1 MNKELLLKE
10 LEYAR
15 QANESLPHWKK
26 AALENARKV
35 EIKLGYIEDN
45 QGKKKQMGTINFY
58 GRSLPY
64 FEFSNFLRD
73 YPIELKGKSWPST
86 EHYFQAQKFQD
97 DELQEEIRQAKTPA
111 IAANMGRDRKN
122 PLRKDWESV
131 KDNVMRV
138 AVRAKFTQ
146 HPELKQLLIN
156 TGDAK
161 LIEHTYKDNYW
172 GDGGDGSGKNMLGII
187 LMEVRKEL
195 KEQDGRVW

>member
-15 QANESLPHWKK
+15 QANESLLRWKK

-35 EIKLGYIEDN
+35 EIKLGYIEDK
-45 QGKKKQMGTINFY
+45 QGEKKQMGTINFY

-73 YPIELKGKSWPST
+73 YPITLKGKSWPST
-86 EHYFQAQKFQD
+86 EHYFQAQKFHD
-97 DELQEEIRQAKTPA
+97 DNLQKEVRHAYTPRD
-111 IAANMGRDRKN
+111 AARMGRNRNN

-131 KDNVMRV
+131 KDNIMRE
-138 AVRAKFTQ
+138 AVRAKFSQ
-146 HPELKQLLIN
+146 YPELKELLLQ
-156 TGDAK
+156 TGEAK
-161 LIEHTYKDNYW
+161 LVEHTENDSYW

-195 KEQDGRVW
+195 REQDGRVW